1 MHTIN
6 DPQFGDILD
15 YERLRAGMM
24 DVLDNV
30 YPTFNLMGSMLEATR
45 HFNNDP
51 SYMTACA
58 ASGLAYMM
66 LVAAEEY
73 ELAAQ
78 LKGKIF
84 TLSWTEEHT
93 GTDLLSVRTRAAP
106 LPDDAEGK
114 RFHIQGQKWLIN
126 NSYHAD
132 YHSVIA
138 KVDPAASGP
147 RSLSIFAVP
156 HSSTKN
162 WQRLETHVL
171 RSMVL
176 TKFDIDGPGI
186 LIGQVGRG
194 LEILQRMALPS
205 KYHCAY
211 MGVKMV
217 DDSLPAAIEHL
228 SSKRIFGDNPIQFSN
243 VFRQVYNLAQQA
255 ALINFSFFRALAF
268 SDSPF
273 LQFHGIMLKSWLLLK
288 CNEILSQNLLVTG
301 SKGFLK
307 ASNIGGNAIDSFVY
321 PVFDGHY
328 TLNTLLTYKH
338 MRRYLGAKAT
348 GDIDARMG
356 ILREHA
362 YLPREGKQIL
372 NNSRETRHPPF
383 FDYAD
388 YIARCGLPI
397 DLDAGRYIAASSAI
411 MDAIQAREMTHE
423 PEYRYK
429 IGMLVH
435 NLEALLSA
443 VELWK
448 VTANDHYL
456 NAIIMQANDV
466 GKLINRIISE
476 GDFTVPFLTP
486 LRQLP
491 LPAPADPRAFLLRL
505 LDVKSQ
511 LRPARIS

>member
-1 MHTIN
+1 MDIVKDRN
-6 DPQFGDILD
+6 FGDIID
-15 YERLRAGMM
+15 YQRLRQGMM
-24 DVLDNV
+24 SVLDNV
-30 YPTFNLMGSMLEATR
+30 FPTFNLLGSMLEATR
-45 HFNNDP
+45 LFRNNP
-51 SYMTACA
+51 NYMTACA

-66 LVAAEEY
+66 LVAAQEDK
-73 ELAAQ
+73 LAAE
-78 LKGKIF
+78 LKGQIF

-93 GTDLLSVRTRAAP
+93 GTDLLSVRTKATPSSAAP
-106 LPDDAEGK
+106 DEK
-114 RFHIQGQKWLIN
+114 QFHIQGQKWLIN

-138 KVDPAASGP
+138 KVDPSASGP

-162 WQRLETHVL
+162 WERLDTHVL

-211 MGVKMV
+211 MGVSMV
-217 DDSLPAAIEHL
+217 ADSLPAAIDHL
-228 SSKRIFGDNPIQFSN
+228 ATKNIFGNNPIHFSN
-243 VFRQVYNLAQQA
+243 VFRQLYNLVLQA
-255 ALINFSFFRALAF
+255 AHINFTFFRALAF

-288 CNEILSQNLLVTG
+288 CNEVLSQNLLVTG

-307 ASNIGGNAIDSFVY
+307 ESNIGGNAIDSFVY

-338 MRRYLGAKAT
+338 ARRYLEAT
-348 GDIDARMG
+348 NQGDIGQRMDA
-356 ILREHA
+356 LRANA
-362 YLPREGKQIL
+362 YIAQEGKQIL

-383 FDYAD
+383 FDVAD
-388 YIARCGLPI
+388 YVKRCGLPI
-397 DLDAGRYIAASSAI
+397 ALDAATPIQTSRQII
-411 MDAIQAREMTHE
+411 QAIQARGATHE
-423 PEYRYK
+423 PEHRYK
-429 IGMLVH
+429 IGMLIH

-448 VTANDHYL
+448 ATGNDHYL
-456 NAIIMQANDV
+456 NAIIMQYNDV
-466 GKLINRIISE
+466 AKLINRIISE
-476 GDFTVPFLTP
+476 GYFDVAFIEP
-486 LRQLP
+486 LRQQP
-491 LPAPADPRAFLLRL
+491 LPDVDDPRQYLLDL
-505 LDVKSQ
+505 LDVKGQ
-511 LRPARIS
+511 IRGD

>member
-1 MHTIN
+1 MNTIK
-6 DPQFGDILD
+6 DAQFGDILD
-15 YERLRAGMM
+15 YQRLRDGMNS
-24 DVLDNV
+24 VLDHV

-45 HFNNDP
+45 LFHNNP
-51 SYMTACA
+51 NYMTACA

-66 LVAAEEY
+66 LVAAEED
-73 ELAAQ
+73 ELAAK

-84 TLSWTEEHT
+84 TLGWTEEHT
-93 GTDLLSVRTRAAP
+93 GTDLLSIKTRAS
-106 LPDDAEGK
+106 PDPEDPAGK
-114 RFHIQGQKWLIN
+114 RYHIKGKKWLIN

-138 KVDPAASGP
+138 KVDPDASGP

-162 WQRLETHVL
+162 WQRLDTHVL

-186 LIGQVGRG
+186 LIGQAGRG

-205 KYHCAY
+205 KYHCSY

-228 SSKRIFGDNPIQFSN
+228 ASKNIFGGNPIGFSN
-243 VFRQVYNLAQQA
+243 VFRQLYNLAQQA
-255 ALINFSFFRALAF
+255 ALINFTFFRALAF

-307 ASNIGGNAIDSFVY
+307 ESNIGGNAIDSFVF

-338 MRRYLGAKAT
+338 MQRYLGAT
-348 GDIDARMG
+348 ERGDIEERIG
-356 ILREHA
+356 ILSRNA
-362 YLPREGKQIL
+362 YVPLEGKQIF
-372 NNSRETRHPPF
+372 NNSRETRRPPF

-388 YIARCGLPI
+388 YIARCALPI
-397 DLDAGRYIAASSAI
+397 DLDAGLLVKTCAGILA
-411 MDAIQAREMTHE
+411 AIQARDASNE

-429 IGMLVH
+429 VGMLAH

-456 NAIIMQANDV
+456 NAIIMQYNEV

-476 GDFTVPFLTP
+476 GALPVDFIRP

-491 LPAPADPRAFLLRL
+491 LPQPADPRAFLLGL
-505 LDVKSQ
+505 LDVKGQ
-511 LRPARIS
+511 IRGT

>member
-1 MHTIN
+1 MDTIK

-15 YERLRAGMM
+15 YQRLRDGMM
-24 DVLDNV
+24 DVLDHV

-45 HFNNDP
+45 HFNNNP

-66 LVAAEEY
+66 LVAAEED

-93 GTDLLSVRTRAAP
+93 GTDLLSVRTRATP
-106 LPDDAEGK
+106 LSGDPGEK
-114 RFHIQGQKWLIN
+114 RYHIKGQKWLIN

-138 KVDPAASGP
+138 KVDPEAMGP

-156 HSSTKN
+156 HSSTKD
-162 WQRLETHVL
+162 WERLETHVL

-176 TKFDIDGPGI
+176 TKFEIDGPGI
-186 LIGQVGRG
+186 LIGQAGRG

-211 MGVKMV
+211 MGVSMV
-217 DDSLPAAIEHL
+217 EDSLPAAIEHL
-228 SSKRIFGDNPIQFSN
+228 SRKHIFGDHPIQFSN
-243 VFRQVYNLAQQA
+243 VFRQLYNLAQQA
-255 ALINFSFFRALAF
+255 ALVNFTFFRALAF

-307 ASNIGGNAIDSFVY
+307 ESNIGGNAMDSFVY

-338 MRRYLGAKAT
+338 TRRYLEAARP
-348 GDIDARMG
+348 GDIDARLAV
-356 ILREHA
+356 LRENA
-362 YLPREGKQIL
+362 YIALEGKQIL

-388 YIARCGLPI
+388 YVARCELPMP
-397 DLDAGRYIAASSAI
+397 LDASALIAASRQI
-411 MDAIQAREMTHE
+411 LNAIQARDATNE

-435 NLEALLSA
+435 NLEALLAA

-448 VTANDHYL
+448 ATGNDHYL
-456 NAIIMQANDV
+456 NAVIMQWNDV
-466 GKLINRIISE
+466 AKLINRIISE
-476 GDFTVPFLTP
+476 GCLEVAFIEP

-491 LPAPADPRAFLLRL
+491 LPEVADPRRFLLDL

-511 LRPARIS
+511 IRV

>member
-1 MHTIN
+1 MDTVK
-6 DPQFGDILD
+6 DAQFGDILD
-15 YERLRAGMM
+15 YQRLREGMM

-45 HFNNDP
+45 HFRNNP

-93 GTDLLSVRTRAAP
+93 GTDLLSIRSEATP
-106 LPDDAEGK
+106 LPDEPGGK
-114 RFHIQGQKWLIN
+114 RYHIKGRKWLIN

-138 KVDPAASGP
+138 KVDPAAAGP

-162 WQRLETHVL
+162 WERLETHVL

-186 LIGQVGRG
+186 LIGQAGRG

-228 SSKRIFGDNPIQFSN
+228 SSKNIFGSNPIQFSN
-243 VFRQVYNLAQQA
+243 VFRQLYNLVQQA
-255 ALINFSFFRALAF
+255 AHINFTFFRALAF

-307 ASNIGGNAIDSFVY
+307 ESNIGGNAIDSFVY

-338 MRRYLGAKAT
+338 TLRYLTAT
-348 GDIDARMG
+348 APGDIERRIR
-356 ILREHA
+356 ILRENA
-362 YLPREGKQIL
+362 YIPREGKQIL
-372 NNSRETRHPPF
+372 NSSRETRRPPF

-388 YIARCGLPI
+388 YIARCALPVGM
-397 DLDAGRYIAASSAI
+397 DASQLIAAGEAI
-411 MDAIQAREMTHE
+411 MDAIQAREDTNQ

-429 IGMLVH
+429 VGMLVH

-448 VTANDHYL
+448 VTENDHYL
-456 NAIIMQANDV
+456 NGIIMQYNEV

-476 GDFTVPFLTP
+476 GDLPVDFIEP

-491 LPAPADPRAFLLRL
+491 LPQPDDPRAFLLSL
-505 LDVKSQ
+505 LDVKGQ
-511 LRPARIS
+511 IRGT

>member
-1 MHTIN
+1 MEIVK

-15 YERLRAGMM
+15 YQRLREGMM

-30 YPTFNLMGSMLEATR
+30 YPTFNLMGSMLQASK
-45 HFNNDP
+45 HFRNDP

-73 ELAAQ
+73 ELAAE

-84 TLSWTEEHT
+84 TLGWTEEHT
-93 GTDLLSVRTRAAP
+93 GTDLLSVRTCATP
-106 LPDDAEGK
+106 MPDDPSGK
-114 RFHIQGQKWLIN
+114 RYHIKGQKWLIN

-138 KVDPAASGP
+138 KVDPAAHGP

-162 WQRLETHVL
+162 WRRLETHVL
-171 RSMVL
+171 RTMVL
-176 TKFDIDGPGI
+176 TEFEIDGPGI
-186 LIGQVGRG
+186 LIGQEGRG
-194 LEILQRMALPS
+194 LEILQRMAVPS
-205 KYHCAY
+205 KYHCSY

-217 DDSLPAAIEHL
+217 ADSLPASIEHL
-228 SSKRIFGDNPIQFSN
+228 SRKNIFGSNPIQFSN
-243 VFRQVYNLAQQA
+243 VFRQLYNLVQQA
-255 ALINFSFFRALAF
+255 ALIDFTFFRALAF

-288 CNEILSQNLLVTG
+288 CNEVLSQNLLVTG

-307 ASNIGGNAIDSFVY
+307 DSNIGGNAIESFVY

-338 MRRYLGAKAT
+338 MRRYLGATAKA
-348 GDIDARMG
+348 DVAERMS
-356 ILREHA
+356 ILRENA
-362 YLPREGKQIL
+362 YVPREGKQIL
-372 NNSRETRHPPF
+372 NNSREMRRPPF

-388 YIARCGLPI
+388 YINRCGLPI
-397 DLDAGRYIAASSAI
+397 PLEAAQLVRACDQI
-411 MDAIQAREMTHE
+411 MNAVQARDATNE

-429 IGMLVH
+429 TGMLVH

-448 VTANDHYL
+448 VTGNDNYL
-456 NAIIMQANDV
+456 NAIIMQYNEI

-476 GDFTVPFLTP
+476 GYFDVDFIAP

-491 LPAPADPRAFLLRL
+491 LPKVEDPRSFLLGL
-505 LDVKSQ
+505 LDVKGQ
-511 LRPARIS
+511 IRGA

>member
-1 MHTIN
+1 MDIVQ
-6 DPQFGDILD
+6 DPQFGEILD
-15 YERLRAGMM
+15 YQRLREGMM

-30 YPTFNLMGSMLEATR
+30 YPTFNLMGSMLQASK
-45 HFNNDP
+45 HFNNNP

-73 ELAAQ
+73 ALAAE
-78 LKGKIF
+78 LKGQIF

-93 GTDLLSVRTRAAP
+93 GTDLLSVRTRATP
-106 LPDDAEGK
+106 LSDDPAEK
-114 RFHIQGQKWLIN
+114 NFHIQGQKWLIN

-156 HSSTKN
+156 HSSTRN

-176 TKFDIDGPGI
+176 TKFEIDGPGI

-243 VFRQVYNLAQQA
+243 VFRQLYNLVQQA
-255 ALINFSFFRALAF
+255 ALINFTFFRALAF

-301 SKGFLK
+301 SKGFLRQ
-307 ASNIGGNAIDSFVY
+307 SNIGGNAIDSFVY

-338 MRRYLGAKAT
+338 MRRYLSAT
-348 GDIDARMG
+348 ERGDIEGRVRL
-356 ILREHA
+356 LRENA
-362 YLPREGKQIL
+362 YVPLEGKQIL
-372 NNSRETRHPPF
+372 NSSRETRRPPF

-388 YIARCGLPI
+388 YIARCQLPI
-397 DLDAGRYIAASSAI
+397 ALDAAGLIETCRGL
-411 MDAIQAREMTHE
+411 MDSIGERALTNE

-429 IGMLVH
+429 VGMLAH
-435 NLEALLSA
+435 NLEALLAA

-448 VTANDHYL
+448 STANDHYL
-456 NAIIMQANDV
+456 NAIAMQYNDA
-466 GKLINRIISE
+466 GKLVNRIISE
-476 GDFTVPFLTP
+476 GALEVDFVAP
-486 LRQLP
+486 LRQPP
-491 LPAPADPRAFLLRL
+491 LPKPEDPRAFLLSL
-505 LDVKSQ
+505 LDVRSQ
-511 LRPARIS
+511 IRPA

>member
-1 MHTIN
+1 MDIVK

-15 YERLRAGMM
+15 YQRLRAGMM

-30 YPTFNLMGSMLEATR
+30 YPTFNLLGSMLEATR
-45 HFNNDP
+45 HFRNDP

-73 ELAAQ
+73 ELAAK

-84 TLSWTEEHT
+84 TLAWTEEHT
-93 GTDLLSVRTRAAP
+93 GTDLLSLRTRATP
-106 LPDDAEGK
+106 LPDDATGK
-114 RFHIQGQKWLIN
+114 QYHIQGQKWLIN

-138 KVDPAASGP
+138 KIDPSADGP
-147 RSLSIFAVP
+147 RSLSLFAVP

-176 TKFDIDGPGI
+176 TEFDIDGPGI
-186 LIGQVGRG
+186 LIGQAGRG

-205 KYHCAY
+205 KYHCSY

-217 DDSLPAAIEHL
+217 DDSLPAAIAHL
-228 SSKRIFGDNPIQFSN
+228 STKTIFGENPIRFSN
-243 VFRQVYNLAQQA
+243 VFRQLYNLVQQA
-255 ALINFSFFRALAF
+255 ALINFTFFRALAF

-288 CNEILSQNLLVTG
+288 CVDILSQNLLVTG

-307 ASNIGGNAIDSFVY
+307 TSNIGGNAIDSFVY

-338 MRRYLGAKAT
+338 MRRYLGATAQ
-348 GDIDARMG
+348 GDIGARMQV
-356 ILREHA
+356 LRENA
-362 YLPREGKQIL
+362 YVAREGKQIL

-388 YIARCGLPI
+388 YIARCDLPI
-397 DLDAGRYIAASSAI
+397 DLDAGRMIAASSAI
-411 MDAIQAREMTHE
+411 MDAIHTREITNE

-429 IGMLVH
+429 VGMLVH

-448 VTANDHYL
+448 VTGNDHYL
-456 NAIIMQANDV
+456 NAIIMQANDI

-476 GDFTVPFLTP
+476 GDLPVDFIEP

-491 LPAPADPRAFLLRL
+491 LPKVDDPQGFLLGL
-505 LDVKSQ
+505 LDVKGQ
-511 LRPARIS
+511 IRGA

>member
-1 MHTIN
+1 MHSIK
-6 DPQFGDILD
+6 DPQFGSILD
-15 YERLRAGMM
+15 YDRLRAGMM
-24 DVLDNV
+24 DVLDHV
-30 YPTFNLMGSMLEATR
+30 YPTFNLMGSMLEASR
-45 HFNNDP
+45 HFQNDP

-84 TLSWTEEHT
+84 TLGWTEEHT
-93 GTDLLSVRTRAAP
+93 GTDLLSVRTRAEA
-106 LPDDAEGK
+106 LPGDSSGK
-114 RFHIQGQKWLIN
+114 RYHITGRKWLIN

-138 KVDPAASGP
+138 KTDPTASGP
-147 RSLSIFAVP
+147 RSISVFAVP

-176 TKFDIDGPGI
+176 TKFEIDGPGR
-186 LIGQVGRG
+186 LVGQAGRG

-217 DDSLPAAIEHL
+217 GDSLPAAIEHL
-228 SSKRIFGDNPIQFSN
+228 ARKTIFGTQPIAFSN
-243 VFRQVYNLAQQA
+243 VFRQLYNLVQQA
-255 ALINFSFFRALAF
+255 ALIDFSFFRALAF

-288 CNEILSQNLLVTG
+288 CNEVLAQNLLVTG
-301 SKGFLK
+301 SKGFLSE
-307 ASNIGGNAIDSFVY
+307 SNIGGNAIESYVY

-338 MRRYLGAKAT
+338 TRRYLEAT
-348 GDIDARMG
+348 ARGDLDGRLRS
-356 ILREHA
+356 LREKA
-362 YLPREGKQIL
+362 YVPLAGKQIF
-372 NNSRETRHPPF
+372 NNSRETRRPPF
-383 FDYAD
+383 FDFAE
-388 YIARCGLPI
+388 YIARCRLPI
-397 DLDAGRYIAASSAI
+397 ALDARQYIAASRAVL
-411 MDAIQAREMTHE
+411 DAIQAREVTNE

-429 IGMLVH
+429 VGMLIH
-435 NLEALLSA
+435 NLEGLLSA

-448 VTANDHYL
+448 VTSNDHYL
-456 NAIIMQANDV
+456 NAIIMQANEV
-466 GKLINRIISE
+466 AKLLNRIISE
-476 GDFTVPFLTP
+476 GDLPVSFVEP

-491 LPAPADPRAFLLRL
+491 LPSVDDPRAFLLSL
-505 LDVKSQ
+505 LDVQ
-511 LRPARIS
+511 GQVRGG

>member
-1 MHTIN
+1 MNTIK

-15 YERLRAGMM
+15 YQRLRDGMSR
-24 DVLDNV
+24 VLDHV

-45 HFNNDP
+45 LFHNNP

-66 LVAAEEY
+66 LVAAEED

-84 TLSWTEEHT
+84 TLGWTEEHT
-93 GTDLLSVRTRAAP
+93 GTDLLSIKTRAT
-106 LPDDAEGK
+106 PDPADPQGK
-114 RFHIQGQKWLIN
+114 RYHISGQKWLIN

-138 KVDPAASGP
+138 KVDPDADGP

-162 WQRLETHVL
+162 WERLDTHVL

-176 TKFDIDGPGI
+176 TKFDIDGPGT
-186 LIGQVGRG
+186 LIGQAGRG

-205 KYHCAY
+205 KYHCSY

-228 SSKRIFGDNPIQFSN
+228 SRKNIFGGNPIQFSN
-243 VFRQVYNLAQQA
+243 VFRQLYNLTLQA
-255 ALINFSFFRALAF
+255 ALINFTFFRALAF

-307 ASNIGGNAIDSFVY
+307 ESNIGGNAIDSFVF

-338 MRRYLGAKAT
+338 MQRYLGAT
-348 GDIDARMG
+348 ERGDIDERIG
-356 ILREHA
+356 ILSRNA
-362 YLPREGKQIL
+362 YVPLEGKQIF
-372 NNSRETRHPPF
+372 NNSRETRRPPF

-388 YIARCGLPI
+388 YIARCALPI
-397 DLDAGRYIAASSAI
+397 TLDAGLLVKSSAGI
-411 MDAIQAREMTHE
+411 MDAIQARGAANE

-429 IGMLVH
+429 IGMLAH

-456 NAIIMQANDV
+456 NAIIMQYNEV
-466 GKLINRIISE
+466 GKLVNRIISE
-476 GDFTVPFLTP
+476 GALPVAFIQP

-491 LPAPADPRAFLLRL
+491 LPKPDDPRGFLLGL
-505 LDVKSQ
+505 LDVKGQ
-511 LRPARIS
+511 IRGA